1 MSYLPEIRAALRW
14 SCLLAVVA
22 ACADPPVSEPPPTE
36 DPPAEEPTALEPG
49 PNPIVTENALPGTDD
64 WPLTRPADAR
74 QIEGF
79 VDATS
84 VAAGGSVKLYVNVAG
99 AKPYDLHVYRMG
111 YYGGKGARLVT
122 TQVNQTG
129 VAQPAPIVTTSG
141 NTTVVSAT
149 NWTSTTFTTDPTW
162 TSGMYLLRLSRKDGG
177 AVTHQSWVPL
187 VIRDDQRTADYVF
200 QIAATTYQ
208 AYNPWPRY
216 PTSNPDANLGRST
229 YGYNSAGGQP
239 AIKVSFMRPYGRG
252 ASDAT
257 LSGVGAG
264 QFLTHDYGFNNG
276 AAGWDYAMV
285 RWLEREGYRVEYQTN
300 LDTHARG
307 VPTGTKGFLSVGH
320 DEYWSVEMR
329 RRVDEAKAAGVHVA
343 FFGANNAYWNVRLE
357 DLDRTMVAYKDAIGA
372 DPRHQQS
379 DETWLFTA
387 TNNRRTWVGV
397 TAPGGAGS
405 ENYASADNLFEEK
418 LIGASWYGGDIN
430 SEPMALGAGDVCHW
444 AFTGSGVT
452 FGDHLPGLLGYEISA
467 NNFGLPSGV
476 EILARTPNVPGG
488 VGARPSGVNTCPPN
502 ADGSPALCSD
512 VTLYQQ
518 GTAVGFSTGTIQW
531 SWGLDDLHAGAGGA
545 PRLRVS
551 RADPRIAAVTRTIL
565 ERATTTSNPTPR
577 GGADGYAP
585 ALDGASSYVEVPH
598 RADQNSVPLT
608 ASAWVRPTA
617 TAGSS
622 TST

>member
-36 DPPAEEPTALEPG
+36 DPPAAAPTAPEPG

-208 AYNPWPRY
+208 AYNPGRGTRPATPT
-216 PTSNPDANLGRST
+216 PTS
-229 YGYNSAGGQP
+229 
-239 AIKVSFMRPYGRG
+239 G
-252 ASDAT
+252 A
-257 LSGVGAG
+257 
-264 QFLTHDYGFNNG
+264 
-276 AAGWDYAMV
+276 
-285 RWLEREGYRVEYQTN
+285 RR
-300 LDTHARG
+300 
-307 VPTGTKGFLSVGH
+307 TGT
-320 DEYWSVEMR
+320 
-329 RRVDEAKAAGVHVA
+329 
-343 FFGANNAYWNVRLE
+343 
-357 DLDRTMVAYKDAIGA
+357 
-372 DPRHQQS
+372 
-379 DETWLFTA
+379 
-387 TNNRRTWVGV
+387 
-397 TAPGGAGS
+397 TAPAVSPRSRCRSCG
-405 ENYASADNLFEEK
+405 
-418 LIGASWYGGDIN
+418 
-430 SEPMALGAGDVCHW
+430 PMAA
-444 AFTGSGVT
+444 APPT
-452 FGDHLPGLLGYEISA
+452 
-467 NNFGLPSGV
+467 
-476 EILARTPNVPGG
+476 
-488 VGARPSGVNTCPPN
+488 RP
-502 ADGSPALCSD
+502 
-512 VTLYQQ
+512 
-518 GTAVGFSTGTIQW
+518 
-531 SWGLDDLHAGAGGA
+531 
-545 PRLRVS
+545 
-551 RADPRIAAVTRTIL
+551 
-565 ERATTTSNPTPR
+565 
-577 GGADGYAP
+577 
-585 ALDGASSYVEVPH
+585 
-598 RADQNSVPLT
+598 
-608 ASAWVRPTA
+608 
-617 TAGSS
+617 
-622 TST
+622 